1 MESVFSGSVD
11 GAPAPQIGAWFVRQ
25 HGKWFVQN
33 VFSGSSA
40 QRSGKEWITDLLEK
54 SKRAT
59 LIRERT
65 KGYFLAGKLFKIIP
79 GKYDLYLA
87 VKKGSGPDL
96 EGKGVKPDIE
106 VPQNLE

>member
-1 MESVFSGSVD
+1 MT
-11 GAPAPQIGAWFVRQ
+11 ALIN
-25 HGKWFVQN
+25 QN
-33 VFSGSSA
+33 V
-40 QRSGKEWITDLLEK
+40 RSGKEWITDLLKK

-59 LIRERT
+59 LIGERT

-87 VKKGSGPDL
+87 VKKGAGPDL

-106 VPQNLE
+106 VPQNLEYSAGYDPQLQTALAVLSKSNLQSGLCQE

>member
-1 MESVFSGSVD
+1 
-11 GAPAPQIGAWFVRQ
+11 
-25 HGKWFVQN
+25 
-33 VFSGSSA
+33 
-40 QRSGKEWITDLLEK
+40 LEK